1 MDIPRAVLNR
11 PNGTKLTPMH
21 FSVIIPTC
29 HRNDLLA
36 KCLDCLA
43 PGQQSGL
50 QIAEEKRNV
59 ETHVPK
65 SGHGILAEDIPNLWH
80 YSYEVIVSDD
90 GTQST
95 AEQMIRE
102 IYPWARWAAGPRR
115 GPAANRNNGAK
126 HAKGEWLV
134 FTDDDCLPQT
144 GWLEA
149 FALHSEKYDLLEGR
163 TSALG
168 LPARGDDECPF
179 NESGGYLWSCNFAIK
194 REKFASL
201 KGFDEAFPSPA
212 MEDVELNTRVNKA
225 SLARLFVPTAQVLH
239 PWRRRKGRDFAKAY
253 AKSVAHYVK
262 LHPEQAPKF
271 ALRSVSITFLRT
283 FKNRAV
289 HAIKTGQ
296 FAGLTRQIYLDAC
309 SGFLS
314 WREVARSS

>member
-1 MDIPRAVLNR
+1 MQ
-11 PNGTKLTPMH
+11 

-43 PGQQSGL
+43 PGQQAGA
-50 QIAEEKRNV
+50 QIAETKNV
-59 ETHVPK
+59 GIQAPK
-65 SGHGILAEDIPNLWH
+65 SRHGILAGECPDLGCF
-80 YSYEVIVSDD
+80 SYEVIVSDD
-90 GTQST
+90 GTHST

-102 IYPWARWAAGPRR
+102 LYPWARWFAGPRR

-126 HAKGEWLV
+126 QAKGEWIV

-144 GWLEA
+144 GWLGA
-149 FALHSEKYDLLEGR
+149 FASHSENIDLLEGR

-179 NESGGYLWSCNFAIK
+179 NETGGYLWSCNFAIK
-194 REKFASL
+194 CDKFEAL
-201 KGFDEAFPSPA
+201 KGFDEGFPSPA

-225 SLARLFVPTAQVLH
+225 SLTRRFVPTAHVLH

-253 AKSVAHYVK
+253 AKSVAYYVK

-271 ALRSVSITFLRT
+271 ALRSVSIAFLRT
-283 FKNRAV
+283 FKNRTV

-296 FAGLTRQIYLDAC
+296 FAGLARQIYLDAC

-314 WREVARSS
+314 WREVARRS